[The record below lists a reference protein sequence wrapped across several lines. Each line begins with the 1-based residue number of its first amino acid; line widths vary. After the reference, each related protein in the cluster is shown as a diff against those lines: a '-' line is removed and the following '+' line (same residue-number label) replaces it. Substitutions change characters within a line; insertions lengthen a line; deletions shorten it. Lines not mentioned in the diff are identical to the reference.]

1 MDSLSPNGASPVCMV
16 ENVKLKPDLGTI
28 FCGFWAQTIHRE
40 LEFRM
45 TIFYALFK
53 DEMSGHNLTWNDK
66 KVVW

>member
-1 MDSLSPNGASPVCMV
+1 MGEDIDSHFGKMSEIIIGYLF
-16 ENVKLKPDLGTI
+16 LL
-28 FCGFWAQTIHRE
+28 FRIHIGIHFFK